1 VNSTELIYHAAM
13 ITPTIK
19 IRDGKRVKYS
29 DIEAEEVKD
38 DTCWLC
44 GGSTYH
50 IGVPTKKAIKNTFTD
65 HNLAKAPHSKA
76 ICKSCAFCLSYR
88 ELRNYSILATLN
100 WLMHPDRASIKHW
113 LLNPPEPPFVFC
125 VAESGQKWLHIKADV
140 AHDKYLFPVQFE
152 DMRVHVDS
160 RLLKELLY
168 NIEMLY
174 SNGFSKK
181 EIETGHYYQKRIQEF
196 GIGNWRDFEDKLK
209 EQRSFRLFKL
219 AIFVAQKNEEFVLKG
234 EDKECITTSTQKT
247 SMKQQQLC

>member
-1 VNSTELIYHAAM
+1 MTGTELVYRAAM
-13 ITPTIK
+13 ATPKVK
-19 IRDGKRVKYS
+19 IRDGKWVKYS

-44 GGSTYH
+44 GGSTYY

-76 ICKSCAFCLSYR
+76 ICKACAFCLSRR

-125 VAESGQKWLHIKADV
+125 IAESGQKWLHIKAEV
-140 AHDKYLFPVQFE
+140 AYDKHLFPVQFE
-152 DMRVHVDS
+152 DMRINVDS
-160 RLLKELLY
+160 RFLKELLY

-181 EIETGHYYQKRIQEF
+181 EIETGSYNQKHI
-196 GIGNWRDFEDKLK
+196 RDFELSNWREFEEKIK
-209 EQRSFRLFKL
+209 SQRKSRIFKL
-219 AIFVAQKNEEFVLKG
+219 VVFVAQKNEELVLKG

-247 SMKQQQLC
+247 NMKQQQLC